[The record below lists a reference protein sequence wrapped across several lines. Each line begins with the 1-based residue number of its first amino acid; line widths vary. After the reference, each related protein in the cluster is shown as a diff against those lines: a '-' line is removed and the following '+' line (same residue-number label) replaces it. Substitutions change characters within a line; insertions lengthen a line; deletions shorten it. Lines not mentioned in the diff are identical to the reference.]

1 MYKEGG
7 KSYNISDGGEGNWG
21 YKFTDE
27 QRKRMSESHKGKKQS
42 EETIAKRVAKNT
54 GKKRSD
60 EQK

>member
-1 MYKEGG
+1 
-7 KSYNISDGGEGNWG
+7 
-21 YKFTDE
+21 
-27 QRKRMSESHKGKKQS
+27 MSESHKGKKQS